1 MDLQRTDRESAASG
15 TDNMVSESTRRYVRR
30 VVFSAYM
37 TAACVLLLLDVYLAS
52 GYGYRVLGLWRPPSS
67 RSFGTW
73 ISVVSLLMLLACTVL
88 SSVGVIRGRGLQRV
102 LSAIPLLFCVSFLVF
117 SLVNEVRRIGL

>member
-1 MDLQRTDRESAASG
+1 MDLQRFDRMAATAA
-15 TDNMVSESTRRYVRR
+15 TDNMVAESTRRSVWR
-30 VVFSAYM
+30 VVFFAYM
-37 TAACVLLLLDVYLAS
+37 TAASVLCLLHVYLAW

-88 SSVGVIRGRGLQRV
+88 SSVGVIRGRGLQRI

>member
-1 MDLQRTDRESAASG
+1 
-15 TDNMVSESTRRYVRR
+15 
-30 VVFSAYM
+30 YM
-37 TAACVLLLLDVYLAS
+37 TAASVLCLLDVYLAS

-88 SSVGVIRGRGLQRV
+88 SSVGGIRGRGLQRV